1 MYFNELKRNFDYYK
15 ALAKLFFI
23 TCLSCAVFMSV
34 SIILNDK
41 SSSLNL
47 SDQTTTEENLDDDIE
62 QQPDQTAHL
71 DIVVNQDMLLSAL
84 LKSKSINP
92 KEVTILEQELKK
104 RKIPQKVYKGDK
116 LKITLKNTDQEDM
129 FNIWQLGLYSF
140 KNSLQLDA
148 FKKDDNFIIQNQSIE
163 LMKSFVKISSPI
175 NSSLFDTLKKLNIPL
190 NSINELI
197 KSYSHQIDFQ
207 RQVKANDK
215 IELIV
220 EKYAE
225 VEGNLFYYGHIAFSK
240 LSLGKNT
247 YPLYRYSWGNN
258 QTEYFSKDGHTY
270 KKNLLKNPI
279 QATRISSHF
288 GSRKHPILG
297 YTRMHKGVDFAAP
310 RGTPI
315 YAAGDGVIT
324 GMGRKGGYGNFVQI
338 KHHSSLSTFYAHIS
352 KFHPSIKP
360 GTRIKQG
367 KVIAYVGATG
377 TASGPH
383 LHYEVHINGRAVNP
397 LSIKTS
403 TANLLSPLEV
413 KKFRKYRDYLHEVS
427 KVLDTKDTYV
437 LGKTASSSNG

>member
-1 MYFNELKRNFDYYK
+1 MYFNELERNFDYYK
-15 ALAKLFFI
+15 ALVKVFFI

-34 SIILNDK
+34 SILVNNKDRRIQLT
-41 SSSLNL
+41 
-47 SDQTTTEENLDDDIE
+47 DQTIIEENLDDEIE
-62 QQPDQTAHL
+62 QEADQTAHL
-71 DIVVNQDMLLSAL
+71 DIVVNQDTFLSAL
-84 LKSKSINP
+84 LKSKNIDL
-92 KEVTILEQELKK
+92 KEVKILEQELKK
-104 RKIPQKVYKGDK
+104 RKIPQKIHKGDK
-116 LKITLKNTDQEDM
+116 LKITLKNTDQEDT
-129 FNIWQLGLYSF
+129 FSIWQLGLYSF
-140 KNSLQLDA
+140 KNSMQLDA
-148 FKKDDNFIIQNQSIE
+148 FKKDDNFIIQNQAIE
-163 LMKSFVKISSPI
+163 LMKSFVKVSAPI
-175 NSSLFDTLKKLNIPL
+175 DFSMFETLKKLNIPL

-197 KSYSHQIDFQ
+197 KAYSHQIDFQ

-225 VEGNLFYYGHIAFSK
+225 VDGNLFYYGHIASSK

-247 YPLYRYSWGNN
+247 YSLYRYSWANN

-270 KKNLLKNPI
+270 KKNLLKNPV

-338 KHHSSLSTFYAHIS
+338 KHNSNLSTFYAHIS

-403 TANLLSPLEV
+403 ATNLLSPLEV
-413 KKFRKYRDYLHEVS
+413 KKFAKYRDYLHEVS

>member
-1 MYFNELKRNFDYYK
+1 MYFNELERNFDYYK
-15 ALAKLFFI
+15 TLAKLFFI
-23 TCLSCAVFMSV
+23 TCLSCAIFTSV
-34 SIILNDK
+34 SILINNKGTGLH
-41 SSSLNL
+41 LA
-47 SDQTTTEENLDDDIE
+47 DQAVVEENLDDEIE
-62 QQPDQTAHL
+62 QHSDQTAHL
-71 DIVVNQDMLLSAL
+71 DIVVNQDTLLSTL
-84 LKSKSINP
+84 LKSKNIDP
-92 KEVTILEQELKK
+92 KEVAILEQELKK

-116 LKITLKNTDQEDM
+116 LKITLKNADQEDM

-148 FKKDDNFIIQNQSIE
+148 FKKDDNFIIQDQAIE
-163 LMKSFVKISSPI
+163 LMKSFVKINAPI
-175 NSSLFDTLKKLNIPL
+175 NSSIFETLKKLNIPL

-197 KSYSHQIDFQ
+197 KAYSHQIDFQ
-207 RQVKANDK
+207 RQVKINDK
-215 IELIV
+215 IELIL

-225 VEGNLFYYGHIAFSK
+225 VDGDLFYYGNIAFSK

-247 YPLYRYSWGNN
+247 YPLYRYSWGTN

-310 RGTPI
+310 KGTPI

-338 KHHSSLSTFYAHIS
+338 RHNSNLSTFYAHIS
-352 KFHPSIKP
+352 KFHPSIKT

-397 LSIKTS
+397 LSIKTNA
-403 TANLLSPLEV
+403 TNLLSPLEI
-413 KKFRKYRDYLHEVS
+413 KKFTKYRDYLHEVS

-437 LGKTASSSNG
+437 LGKTSSSLNG

>member
-1 MYFNELKRNFDYYK
+1 
-15 ALAKLFFI
+15 
-23 TCLSCAVFMSV
+23 MSV
-34 SIILNDK
+34 SILLNDK
-41 SSSLNL
+41 NTSLHL
-47 SDQTTTEENLDDDIE
+47 ADQSITEENLDDEIE
-62 QQPDQTAHL
+62 QQADQTAHL
-71 DIVVNQDMLLSAL
+71 DIVVNQDMPLSTL
-84 LKSKSINP
+84 LKSKNINP

-163 LMKSFVKISSPI
+163 LMKSFVKINAPI

-215 IELIV
+215 IELVV

-225 VEGNLFYYGHIAFSK
+225 VDGNLFYYGHIAFSN

-258 QTEYFSKDGHTY
+258 QTEYFSKDGRTY

-279 QATRISSHF
+279 QATRISSYF

-338 KHHSSLSTFYAHIS
+338 RHHSSLSTFYAHIS

-360 GTRIKQG
+360 GNRIKQG

-403 TANLLSPLEV
+403 TTNLLSPLEV
-413 KKFRKYRDYLHEVS
+413 KKFAKYRDYLHEVS